1 MAERRKYSGGAHRC
15 HFPALE
21 KLFTFHF
28 SPFTFHFLFFAFHV
42 SRFTSF
48 HYSLFTFH
56 FSLFP
61 PAAVEAS
68 VADRFADV
76 CHADVF
82 LDGQIGNGTGHEQDT
97 VISAG

>member
-48 HYSLFTFH
+48 HFSLFTSH
-56 FSLFP
+56 ISLLTL
-61 PAAVEAS
+61 PASGGRGVGS
-68 VADRFADV
+68 RS
-76 CHADVF
+76 
-82 LDGQIGNGTGHEQDT
+82 LR
-97 VISAG
+97 